1 MSWKSKDWLKAIGI
15 LGATAA
21 AVMSGGAAAPALAGA
36 LGAGEAAAGAGAL
49 GAGALATETAGGLAA
64 GAGAAGAAGAGAAG
78 LAGAAETAGALGAAT
93 AAPGAAGAFGAAANV
108 APSTAGILADLG
120 GMGGAAGAAAPG
132 AAQGAAAASPGLL
145 NASDLAFTGSKLYNP
160 AVVGQTTPMSFQ
172 GMPGAMDM
180 VGQAPG
186 VVPQGAKPGMQ
197 DMVRLANSMR
207 GRQQQQPQMMRTQ
220 APFQQPQDESFQDQY
235 KQYMK
240 LVDPVTYKLIYGNQ

>member
-1 MSWKSKDWLKAIGI
+1 
-15 LGATAA
+15 
-21 AVMSGGAAAPALAGA
+21 
-36 LGAGEAAAGAGAL
+36 
-49 GAGALATETAGGLAA
+49 
-64 GAGAAGAAGAGAAG
+64 
-78 LAGAAETAGALGAAT
+78 
-93 AAPGAAGAFGAAANV
+93 
-108 APSTAGILADLG
+108 
-120 GMGGAAGAAAPG
+120 MGGAAGAAAPG

-145 NASDLAFTGSKLYNP
+145 NASDLAFTGSKLYDP

-220 APFQQPQDESFQDQY
+220 APFQRPQDESFQDQY

-240 LVDPVTYKLIYGNQ
+240 LVDPVTYKLLYGNA

>member
-21 AVMSGGAAAPALAGA
+21 AVMSGGAATPALAGA

-49 GAGALATETAGGLAA
+49 GAGALAAETAGGVAA
-64 GAGAAGAAGAGAAG
+64 GASAGAG

-220 APFQQPQDESFQDQY
+220 APFQRPQDESFQDQY

-240 LVDPVTYKLIYGNQ
+240 LVDPVTYKLLYGNA

>member
-21 AVMSGGAAAPALAGA
+21 AVMSGGAATPALAGV

-49 GAGALATETAGGLAA
+49 GAGALAAETAGGVAA
-64 GAGAAGAAGAGAAG
+64 GASAGAG
-78 LAGAAETAGALGAAT
+78 LAGVAETAGALGAAT
-93 AAPGAAGAFGAAANV
+93 AAPGAAANF